1 MELRIGHL
9 GMEMARIT
17 FIQMGTWICE
27 GNSSVWVRVSL
38 PYYFVEAY
46 DTSVQV
52 IFSIVDCQL
61 IVYAV

>member
-9 GMEMARIT
+9 GMKMARIT
-17 FIQMGTWICE
+17 FIQMGTRICE
-27 GNSSVWVRVSL
+27 GNSSVWVGVSL

-61 IVYAV
+61 ILYAV